1 MIESIA
7 LKAGIGSCGGSVI
20 KGKNSPL
27 AIYCIDADNDS
38 NDQQGVISDLGIIK
52 KGERLILD
60 AGPHLG
66 VEQRGSW
73 KLQSLVVRPFTQ
85 D

>member
-7 LKAGIGSCGGSVI
+7 LKAGDGSCGGSVI
-20 KGKNSPL
+20 KGKHSPL
-27 AIYCIDADNDS
+27 AIYCMDADNDS
-38 NDQQGVISDLGIIK
+38 NDQQGIISDLGIIK
-52 KGERLILD
+52 RGERLILD

-66 VEQRGSW
+66 VEQPGSW
-73 KLQSLVVRPFTQ
+73 KLQGLVVRPFAQ